1 MDDRMKVST
10 SAFTLTDHAKERIR
24 QRIGITA
31 EGAAIAWV
39 SAKVE
44 SASKTKRDGRK
55 THYITEAFEI
65 VCEGLKVVTVMPT
78 DITNRYLTKLG
89 DVITKEVTKLIA
101 EHNKE
106 LRKADIAIAEA
117 QLNFLK
123 ARNPRTKEV
132 IQAKLV
138 SACDCKVLIED
149 EIKMIRKAAGRYGV
163 E

>member
-1 MDDRMKVST
+1 MDDHMKAN
-10 SAFTLTDHAKERIR
+10 AFTLTDHAKERIR

-39 SAKVE
+39 SAKVG
-44 SASKTKRDGRK
+44 SASETKRDGRK

-65 VCEGLKVVTVMPT
+65 VCEGLKVVTVMPLDT
-78 DITNRYLTKLG
+78 ANNYITKLS
-89 DVITKEVTKLIA
+89 DVITKEVTKLVA

-163 E
+163 G